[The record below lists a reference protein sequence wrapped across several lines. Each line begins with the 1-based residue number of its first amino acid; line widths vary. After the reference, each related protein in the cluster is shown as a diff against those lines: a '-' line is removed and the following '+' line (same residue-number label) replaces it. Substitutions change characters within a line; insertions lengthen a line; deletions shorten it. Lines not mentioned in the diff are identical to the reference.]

1 MTVRRPAPRLSIA
14 VLLGAMLCQPVFANE
29 TNIVIGSKN
38 FTESYLLAEIMAQ
51 TLEAEGFT
59 VDRRFGFG
67 GTKISFD
74 ALVAGEIDVYPEYT
88 GTLQQVLLTANGGD
102 SRALQATLAERGLR
116 MLASFGFNNTYA
128 LAMDEGRAAALGIS
142 RISDLVGRRDLR
154 AGFSHE
160 FRNRPD
166 GWPGLVASYGL
177 DLESS
182 GIEHGLA
189 YQAIASGDIDVT
201 DAYSTD
207 GELTRFDMRLLVDDR
222 GFFPRY
228 LGVPLA
234 RVDLDTRA
242 VAALGRLSDSLTD
255 SAMRDWNAR
264 IVVDGADIEQAAAE
278 FLATIDSRHTAQ
290 PDRNDTTS
298 RLVRNT
304 RRHLEL
310 TFAALA
316 AACVVAIL
324 IAMLVHRSAPL
335 SRAVIYVA
343 GLFQTI
349 PSIALLA
356 LMIPLLGVGV
366 VPAIVALFLYSLLP
380 ILRNAITALTTVDP
394 VCQEVAEAMGMTRR
408 EQLRYVLIPMSAPHI
423 IAGIR
428 TAAVVSIGTATLA
441 AFIGAGGLGEP
452 IVTGLAL
459 NDTSLILQGAI
470 PAALLAILTE
480 LAFSSVER
488 WLIPEHL
495 RAT

>member
-1 MTVRRPAPRLSIA
+1 MNACRRAL
-14 VLLGAMLCQPVFANE
+14 LLGALLCRAGLANE
-29 TNIVIGSKN
+29 PEIVVGSKN
-38 FTESYLLAEIMAQ
+38 FTEGYLLAEIMAQ
-51 TLEAEGFT
+51 ALEAEGLA
-59 VDRRFGFG
+59 VERRFGFG
-67 GTKISFD
+67 GTKICFD

-88 GTLQQVLLTANGGD
+88 GTLRQVLLGAGNGDAG
-102 SRALQATLAERGLR
+102 AVQAELSERGLR
-116 MLASFGFNNTYA
+116 VLSSFGFNNTYA
-128 LAMDEGRAAALGIS
+128 LAMDDGRAAALGIT
-142 RISDLVGRRDLR
+142 RISDLVGRRELR

-166 GWPGLVASYGL
+166 GWPGLVAAYGL

-207 GELTRFDMRLLVDDR
+207 GELTRFDMRLLADDR

-234 RVDLDTRA
+234 RADLDPRA
-242 VAALGRLSDSLTD
+242 VAALENLSGSLTD
-255 SAMRDWNAR
+255 AAMRDWNAR
-264 IVVDGADIEQAAAE
+264 VVVDGADIEQAAAE
-278 FLATIDSRHTAQ
+278 FLATIDSQHTVQ
-290 PDRNDTTS
+290 PGRDDTTS
-298 RLVRNT
+298 RLLRNT

-356 LMIPLLGVGV
+356 LMIPLLGVGF

-394 VCQEVAEAMGMTRR
+394 VCREVAEAMGMTRR
-408 EQLRYVLIPMSAPHI
+408 EQLRYVLVPMSAPHI

-480 LAFSSVER
+480 LAFSGLER
-488 WLIPEHL
+488 WLIPQHL